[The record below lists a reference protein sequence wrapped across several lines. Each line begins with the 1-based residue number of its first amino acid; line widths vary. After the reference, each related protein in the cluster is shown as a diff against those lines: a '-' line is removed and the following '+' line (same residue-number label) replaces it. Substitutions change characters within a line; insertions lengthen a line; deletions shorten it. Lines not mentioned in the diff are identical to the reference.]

1 VIIQVIIDAPYV
13 VIYVEDNGT
22 GYVVSDDLKIGIGLK
37 SIRHLVALLNG
48 RFVMNQGEENG
59 LIVSVEF
66 EMTELVNEA
75 DD

>member
-1 VIIQVIIDAPYV
+1 
-13 VIYVEDNGT
+13 
-22 GYVVSDDLKIGIGLK
+22 
-37 SIRHLVALLNG
+37 LVALLNG

-66 EMTELVNEA
+66 EMTELVNEV